1 MSEGTLNPLPFPSCP
16 AVGRKK
22 CGPMSFKTT
31 LMSLA
36 LAMFAGCAVVPSAP
50 PVVAPVAE
58 EVTSPE
64 PPPPP
69 KIALVLGG
77 GAAKGFAHIG
87 VIKALESH
95 AITPDIIVGTSAGS
109 VVGAL
114 YAGGYNGFDLQRV
127 ALSMDEGTVS
137 DWVLPNRGFIKG
149 ESLQK
154 FVNNAVQNRPI
165 EALNR
170 TLAVVATDL
179 QSGELVVFERGDTGM
194 AVRASSSVPGIFQPV
209 KINGR
214 EYVDG
219 GLVSPVPVK
228 TARDLGADIV
238 IAVDISDR
246 PKLARLRDTIDVL
259 MQTFVIMGRTIAS
272 QELTHADIVV
282 VPDITN
288 LNSANFDSR
297 NYAIIEGEKAGL
309 AAVPKLQEKVAA
321 YYESKKTVV
330 PRQ

>member
-1 MSEGTLNPLPFPSCP
+1 
-16 AVGRKK
+16 
-22 CGPMSFKTT
+22 
-31 LMSLA
+31 
-36 LAMFAGCAVVPSAP
+36 
-50 PVVAPVAE
+50 
-58 EVTSPE
+58 
-64 PPPPP
+64 
-69 KIALVLGG
+69 
-77 GAAKGFAHIG
+77 
-87 VIKALESH
+87 
-95 AITPDIIVGTSAGS
+95 
-109 VVGAL
+109 
-114 YAGGYNGFDLQRV
+114 
-127 ALSMDEGTVS
+127 
-137 DWVLPNRGFIKG
+137 
-149 ESLQK
+149 
-154 FVNNAVQNRPI
+154 
-165 EALNR
+165 
-170 TLAVVATDL
+170 
-179 QSGELVVFERGDTGM
+179 M

-282 VPDITN
+282 VPDIGN

>member
-1 MSEGTLNPLPFPSCP
+1 
-16 AVGRKK
+16 
-22 CGPMSFKTT
+22 MSFKTT
-31 LMSLA
+31 LASLA
-36 LAMFAGCAVVPSAP
+36 FAMFAGCAATPSAP
-50 PVVAPVAE
+50 PVVAPVGE
-58 EVTSPE
+58 EITSPE

-109 VVGAL
+109 VVAAL

-149 ESLQK
+149 QLLQN
-154 FVNNAVQNRPI
+154 FVNNAVQNRHI

-272 QELTHADIVV
+272 QELTRADIVV

-321 YYESKKTVV
+321 YYASKKTAVS
-330 PRQ
+330 RQ

>member
-1 MSEGTLNPLPFPSCP
+1 MTSQFLPL
-16 AVGRKK
+16 
-22 CGPMSFKTT
+22 
-31 LMSLA
+31 LLLA
-36 LAMFAGCAVVPSAP
+36 LSACASVPHEP
-50 PVVAPVAE
+50 EQAE
-58 EVTSPE
+58 IPLEPQPE
-64 PPPPP
+64 PPP

-77 GAAKGFAHIG
+77 GAAKGFAHVG
-87 VIKALESH
+87 VIKALEAH
-95 AITPDIIVGTSAGS
+95 GLQPDIIVGTSAGS
-109 VVGAL
+109 VVAAI

-149 ESLQK
+149 ESLQR
-154 FVNNAVQNRPI
+154 FINEVLQNRPI
-165 EALNR
+165 ERLNR

-179 QSGELVVFERGDTGM
+179 QSGEPRVFRSGDAGM

-228 TARDLGADIV
+228 TARDLGADII

-246 PKLARLRDTIDVL
+246 PKSSRLRDSIDVL
-259 MQTFVIMGRTIAS
+259 MQTFTIMGRVIAG
-272 QELTHADIVV
+272 QELQQADVV
-282 VPDITN
+282 VTPDITG
-288 LNSANFDSR
+288 LSSASFDSR

-309 AAVPKLQEKVAA
+309 AAVPRVQEKIAE
-321 YYESKKTVV
+321 YYEKSKAST
-330 PRQ
+330 Q

>member
-1 MSEGTLNPLPFPSCP
+1 MSEGSLAALPVSCP
-16 AVGRKK
+16 GIFRKRSE
-22 CGPMSFKTT
+22 PMSRRTA
-31 LMSLA
+31 LIPLA
-36 LAMFAGCAVVPSAP
+36 LVMLAGCAVTPPAP
-50 PVVAPVAE
+50 PVVEPAAD
-58 EVTSPE
+58 EVTSPQ
-64 PPPPP
+64 PPP

-95 AITPDIIVGTSAGS
+95 SITPDIIVGSSAGS

-170 TLAVVATDL
+170 TLAIVATDL
-179 QSGELVVFERGDTGM
+179 QSGDLVVFERGDTGM

-219 GLVSPVPVK
+219 GLVSPVPVR

-246 PKLARLRDTIDVL
+246 PKTARLRDTIDVL
-259 MQTFVIMGRTIAS
+259 MQTFIIMGRTIAS
-272 QELTHADIVV
+272 QELTRADIVV
-282 VPDITN
+282 IPDITN

-321 YYESKKTVV
+321 YYESKKTAVR
-330 PRQ
+330 RQ

>member
-1 MSEGTLNPLPFPSCP
+1 
-16 AVGRKK
+16 
-22 CGPMSFKTT
+22 MSFRTA
-31 LMSLA
+31 LIPLA
-36 LAMFAGCAVVPSAP
+36 LAIFAGCAATPSAP
-50 PVVAPVAE
+50 PVVAPVGE
-58 EVTSPE
+58 EITSPE
-64 PPPPP
+64 PPRPP

-149 ESLQK
+149 ESLQN

-179 QSGELVVFERGDTGM
+179 QSGELVIFERGNTGM

-246 PKLARLRDTIDVL
+246 PKIARLRDTIDIL
-259 MQTFVIMGRTIAS
+259 MQTFVIMGRTIAG
-272 QELTHADIVV
+272 QELTRADIVV

-321 YYESKKTVV
+321 YYESKKTAVTG
-330 PRQ
+330 Q

>member
-1 MSEGTLNPLPFPSCP
+1 MSYKIALIF
-16 AVGRKK
+16 
-22 CGPMSFKTT
+22 
-31 LMSLA
+31 LA
-36 LAMFAGCAVVPSAP
+36 LTTFAGCAVTPSAP
-50 PVVAPVAE
+50 VFEPVQE
-58 EVTSPE
+58 EITSPE
-64 PPPPP
+64 VPPP

-95 AITPDIIVGTSAGS
+95 AIVPDIIVGTSAGS

-114 YAGGYNGFDLQRV
+114 YAGGYNGFDLQRM

-149 ESLQK
+149 ESLQN

-165 EALNR
+165 EKLNR
-170 TLAVVATDL
+170 TLAIVATDL
-179 QSGELVVFERGDTGM
+179 QSGQLIVFERGDTGL

-209 KINGR
+209 KFNGR
-214 EYVDG
+214 EYIDG

-238 IAVDISDR
+238 IAVDILDR

-259 MQTFVIMGRTIAS
+259 MQTFVIMERSIAS

-288 LNSANFDSR
+288 LNSTNFDSR
-297 NYAIIEGEKAGL
+297 NYAILEGERAGL

-321 YYESKKTVV
+321 HYENKQAAA
-330 PRQ
+330 RQQ

>member
-1 MSEGTLNPLPFPSCP
+1 MP
-16 AVGRKK
+16 
-22 CGPMSFKTT
+22 FKTT
-31 LMSLA
+31 LMSLG
-36 LAMFAGCAVVPSAP
+36 LAMLAGCAVTPSAP
-50 PVVAPVAE
+50 VIEPVHE
-58 EVTSPE
+58 EITSPE
-64 PPPPP
+64 VPPP

-95 AITPDIIVGTSAGS
+95 SITPDIIVGTSAGS

-114 YAGGYNGFDLQRV
+114 YAGGYNGFDLQRI

-149 ESLQK
+149 ESLQN
-154 FVNNAVQNRPI
+154 FINNALQNRPI
-165 EALNR
+165 EKLNR
-170 TLAVVATDL
+170 TLAVIATDL
-179 QSGELVVFERGDTGM
+179 QSGELVVFERGDTGL

-209 KINGR
+209 KFNSR

-219 GLVSPVPVK
+219 GLVSPVPVR

-259 MQTFVIMGRTIAS
+259 MQTFVIMERTIAS

-282 VPDITN
+282 VPDITS
-288 LNSANFDSR
+288 LNSTNFDSR

-321 YYESKKTVV
+321 YYESKKAAV

>member
-1 MSEGTLNPLPFPSCP
+1 
-16 AVGRKK
+16 
-22 CGPMSFKTT
+22 MSFKTT
-31 LMSLA
+31 LISLA
-36 LAMFAGCAVVPSAP
+36 LAMFAGCAATPS
-50 PVVAPVAE
+50 VVAPVGE
-58 EVTSPE
+58 EITSPE
-64 PPPPP
+64 SPPPP

-95 AITPDIIVGTSAGS
+95 GITPDIIVGTSAGS

-149 ESLQK
+149 QSLQN
-154 FVNNAVQNRPI
+154 FVNNAVQNRHI

-272 QELTHADIVV
+272 QELTRADIVV

-321 YYESKKTVV
+321 YYESKKTAV
-330 PRQ
+330 PRR

>member
-1 MSEGTLNPLPFPSCP
+1 MTSRFLPL
-16 AVGRKK
+16 
-22 CGPMSFKTT
+22 
-31 LMSLA
+31 LLLA
-36 LAMFAGCAVVPSAP
+36 LSACVSAP
-50 PVVAPVAE
+50 QEPEQAE
-58 EVTSPE
+58 IPLEQQPE
-64 PPPPP
+64 PPP

-77 GAAKGFAHIG
+77 GAAKGFAHVG
-87 VIKALESH
+87 VIKALEAH
-95 AITPDIIVGTSAGS
+95 GLQPDIIVGTSAGS
-109 VVGAL
+109 VVAAI

-149 ESLQK
+149 ESLQR
-154 FVNNAVQNRPI
+154 FINEVLQNRPI
-165 EALNR
+165 ERLNR

-179 QSGELVVFERGDTGM
+179 QSGEPRVFRSGDAGM

-209 KINGR
+209 RINGR

-246 PKLARLRDTIDVL
+246 PKTSRLRDSIDVL
-259 MQTFVIMGRTIAS
+259 MQTFTIMGRVIAG
-272 QELTHADIVV
+272 QELQQADVV
-282 VPDITN
+282 VTPDITG
-288 LNSANFDSR
+288 LSSASFDSR

-309 AAVPKLQEKVAA
+309 DAVPQVQEKIAA
-321 YYESKKTVV
+321 WYEREKA
-330 PRQ
+330 PAQ

>member
-1 MSEGTLNPLPFPSCP
+1 
-16 AVGRKK
+16 
-22 CGPMSFKTT
+22 
-31 LMSLA
+31 
-36 LAMFAGCAVVPSAP
+36 MFAGCAATPSAP
-50 PVVAPVAE
+50 PVIAPVGE
-58 EVTSPE
+58 EITSPE

-149 ESLQK
+149 ESLQN

-170 TLAVVATDL
+170 TLAIVATDL

-272 QELTHADIVV
+272 QELTRADIVI

-321 YYESKKTVV
+321 YYASKKTAVTGSRELSR
-330 PRQ
+330 PPMAKK

>member
-1 MSEGTLNPLPFPSCP
+1 
-16 AVGRKK
+16 
-22 CGPMSFKTT
+22 MSFKTA
-31 LMSLA
+31 LISLA
-36 LAMFAGCAVVPSAP
+36 LATFAGCAVTPSAP
-50 PVVAPVAE
+50 VVEPVLE
-58 EVTSPE
+58 EITSPE
-64 PPPPP
+64 VPPP

-95 AITPDIIVGTSAGS
+95 SILPDIIVGTSAGS

-114 YAGGYNGFDLQRV
+114 YAGGYSGFDLQRI

-149 ESLQK
+149 ESLQN
-154 FVNNAVQNRPI
+154 FINNAVQNRPI
-165 EALNR
+165 EKLNR
-170 TLAVVATDL
+170 TLAIVATDL
-179 QSGELVVFERGDTGM
+179 QSGELVVFERGDTGL

-209 KINGR
+209 KFNGR

-219 GLVSPVPVK
+219 GLVSPVPVQ

-259 MQTFVIMGRTIAS
+259 MQTFVIMERTIAG
-272 QELTHADIVV
+272 QELIRADIVV
-282 VPDITN
+282 VPDITS
-288 LNSANFDSR
+288 LNSTNFDSR

-321 YYESKKTVV
+321 YYESKKTAV

>member
-1 MSEGTLNPLPFPSCP
+1 MATRFLPLLLLVLSAC
-16 AVGRKK
+16 V
-22 CGPMSFKTT
+22 
-31 LMSLA
+31 
-36 LAMFAGCAVVPSAP
+36 SAP
-50 PVVAPVAE
+50 PA
-58 EVTSPE
+58 PE
-64 PPPPP
+64 PAEIPPQPEVPP

-77 GAAKGFAHIG
+77 GAAKGFAHVG
-87 VIKALESH
+87 VIKALEAH
-95 AITPDIIVGTSAGS
+95 GLQPDIIVGTSAGS
-109 VVGAL
+109 VVAAI

-149 ESLQK
+149 ESLQR
-154 FVNNAVQNRPI
+154 FINEVLQNRPI
-165 EALNR
+165 ERLNR

-179 QSGELVVFERGDTGM
+179 QSGEPRVFRSGDAGM

-209 KINGR
+209 RIDGR

-246 PKLARLRDTIDVL
+246 PKSSRLRDSIDVL
-259 MQTFVIMGRTIAS
+259 MQTFTIMGRVIAG
-272 QELTHADIVV
+272 QELQLADVV
-282 VPDITN
+282 VTPDITG
-288 LNSANFDSR
+288 LSSASFDSR

-309 AAVPKLQEKVAA
+309 AAVPRVQEKIAA
-321 YYESKKTVV
+321 FHAS
-330 PRQ
+330 RQAAAQ

>member
-1 MSEGTLNPLPFPSCP
+1 
-16 AVGRKK
+16 
-22 CGPMSFKTT
+22 
-31 LMSLA
+31 
-36 LAMFAGCAVVPSAP
+36 
-50 PVVAPVAE
+50 
-58 EVTSPE
+58 
-64 PPPPP
+64 
-69 KIALVLGG
+69 
-77 GAAKGFAHIG
+77 
-87 VIKALESH
+87 
-95 AITPDIIVGTSAGS
+95 
-109 VVGAL
+109 
-114 YAGGYNGFDLQRV
+114 
-127 ALSMDEGTVS
+127 MDEGTVS

-238 IAVDISDR
+238 IAVDISEK

-272 QELTHADIVV
+272 QELTRADIVV
-282 VPDITN
+282 VPDIAS
-288 LNSANFDSR
+288 LNSTNFDSR

-309 AAVPKLQEKVAA
+309 AAVPKLQEKVVA
-321 YYESKKTVV
+321 YYERKKTAV
-330 PRQ
+330 PQQ